1 MTPLI
6 SIVVPTFRRPMDL
19 AALLAALAPELPAD
33 VELLVVD
40 NSPEAGARAVVE
52 AQARATYLHEPRP
65 GVARARNAG
74 VAAARG
80 GHVLFIDDDE
90 RPGPGWLAAWARLA
104 EAGVAAAFGPVRPV
118 FAAPPPPGLEAAF
131 TAMFSRDLGRADGA
145 DVTAQRAWLGTGN
158 ALFDRARCFPDGA
171 PFDLRFDAGGED
183 VWFLRH
189 LAEER
194 GLRFTWAAEA
204 MVFEHVP
211 ASRLTADYLCRRR
224 FHGGQLRALVEA
236 GGGHWH
242 RVAFWMAAGAVQ
254 ALGFGLA
261 AGLPGPGRAALRAK
275 AWGGLGKLLWW
286 RRG

>member
-1 MTPLI
+1 MI
-6 SIVVPTFRRPMDL
+6 SIVIPTFRRPEDL
-19 AALLAALAPELPAD
+19 AALLAVLAPDLPGD

-40 NSPEAGARAVVE
+40 NSPEAGARQVVE
-52 AQARATYLHEPRP
+52 AQARALYLHEPQP

-90 RPGPGWLAAWARLA
+90 RPGPGWLAAWRRLA

-118 FAAPPPPGLEAAF
+118 FAVPPPPGLEAAF
-131 TAMFSRDLGRADGA
+131 TAMFSRDLGLEEGA
-145 DVTAQRAWLGTGN
+145 DVTGQRAWLGTGN
-158 ALFDRARCFPDGA
+158 ALFDRARCFGRGA

-189 LAEER
+189 LAEDL
-194 GLRFTWAAEA
+194 GLGLTWAAGAE
-204 MVFEHVP
+204 VFEHVP
-211 ASRLTADYLCRRR
+211 ASRLTEDYLCRRR
-224 FHGGQLRALVEA
+224 FHGGQLRSLVEA
-236 GGGHWH
+236 GGGHWL
-242 RVAFWMAAGAVQ
+242 RVGFWMAAGAVQ

-261 AGLPGPGRAALRAK
+261 AQLPLAARGALRAK

-286 RRG
+286 RRR